1 MYFAINQDIQ
11 NIETYSSFLNEI
23 INFGNTYYVTLFR
36 DIIKETQNLIK
47 TKDYYSVNSKRFAVV
62 KYLFQ
67 FPEIIMTIDCDNLK
81 QEDFDRLISCFD
93 KHLSA
98 AN

>member
-23 INFGNTYYVTLFR
+23 VNSGNTYYANLFR
-36 DIIKETQNLIK
+36 DIIKETQNLIR
-47 TKDYYSVNSKRFAVV
+47 TKDYYSVSSKRFAVV
-62 KYLFQ
+62 KYLSQ
-67 FPEIIMTIDCDNLK
+67 FPEVIMPIDTNNLK
-81 QEDFDRLISCFD
+81 QEDFDHLASCFD

>member
-23 INFGNTYYVTLFR
+23 VNSGNAYYANLFS
-36 DIIKETQNLIK
+36 DIIKETQQLIT
-47 TKDYYSVNSKRFAVV
+47 TKDFYSVSSKRFAVV
-62 KYLFQ
+62 KYLSQ
-67 FPEIIMTIDCDNLK
+67 FPEIIMPLDSNNLK
-81 QEDFDRLISCFD
+81 LEDFARLVSCFD